1 VFYKKSFE
9 GEEEEESIPCQISP
23 VFKSSIEISNSEY
36 ELVFLVS
43 VPALGL
49 QTYYIRNLRPGEGEN
64 RDMSVANIKI
74 FNSKRDPFQA
84 SSVINSIWHG
94 GRSSGPGSQRPF

>member
-1 VFYKKSFE
+1 MFYKKTFE

-23 VFKSSIEISNSEY
+23 VFKSSIDISNSEF

-49 QTYYIRNLRPGEGEN
+49 KTYFIRTLRPEEGEN
-64 RDMSVANIKI
+64 RAMSVATIKI

-84 SSVINSIWHG
+84 SSIIKKSNENCSCS
-94 GRSSGPGSQRPF
+94 GRPI